1 MASKKVK
8 SGSIIRFLVNKKKE
22 ENKNDIS
29 DFVNQKIKSVIQ
41 NEQNEE
47 AEEVIDTHDT
57 QYVTAE
63 LETEKK
69 KNQKLTEDLKK
80 AVMLINEFNAINLN
94 KDIEIVR
101 LSKKVEAVSLECRND
116 QSLFSEFRNTFSE
129 IQLKEL
135 RSVPSGISRD
145 STFVL
150 KCMRFLY
157 TDASVLLHISM
168 TGKPFKQQ
176 KKEKMCEKNVDVIK
190 KILNQRIASEE
201 IDLINV
207 SIRMRR
213 LSKLIRDAIDTIRK
227 SVRNSNRDNGKK
239 NQYLEETPSNTNQ
252 TTNVNS
258 SINAEAMHINNEN
271 KQQQLEQQ
279 CNVSGNDIMIP
290 TPSAQP
296 FLWNFQV
303 GDHCLAKYWEDE
315 KYYSAEIQIVSDKT
329 YIVKYL
335 GYDNF
340 EEVLHI
346 DCIPNVE
353 F

>member
-1 MASKKVK
+1 MTHK
-8 SGSIIRFLVNKKKE
+8 SLQPNWKF
-22 ENKNDIS
+22 
-29 DFVNQKIKSVIQ
+29 
-41 NEQNEE
+41 
-47 AEEVIDTHDT
+47 
-57 QYVTAE
+57 
-63 LETEKK
+63 EKK
-69 KNQKLTEDLKK
+69 KNQKLIEDLKK

-116 QSLFSEFRNTFSE
+116 QSLFSEFKNTFSE

-157 TDASVLLHISM
+157 TDPSVLLHISM

-207 SIRMRR
+207 SIRLGR

-227 SVRNSNRDNGKK
+227 SVRSCNRDNGKK
-239 NQYLEETPSNTNQ
+239 GQCLKETSANSKE

-258 SINAEAMHINNEN
+258 SIDAEAMHINNEN

-279 CNVSGNDIMIP
+279 CYVSKNDNIP
-290 TPSAQP
+290 PPPAQP
-296 FLWNFQV
+296 FLWR
-303 GDHCLAKYWEDE
+303 LAKYVYTRN
-315 KYYSAEIQIVSDKT
+315 KQNKV
-329 YIVKYL
+329 
-335 GYDNF
+335 
-340 EEVLHI
+340 
-346 DCIPNVE
+346 
-353 F
+353 